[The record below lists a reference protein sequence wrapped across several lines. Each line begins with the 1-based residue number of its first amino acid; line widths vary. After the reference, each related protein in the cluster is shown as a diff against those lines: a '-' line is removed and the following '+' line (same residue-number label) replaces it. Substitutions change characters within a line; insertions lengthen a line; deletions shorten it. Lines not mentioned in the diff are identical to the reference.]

1 MARVQKLYDRLDAL
15 EAEIRECL
23 VPALR
28 AVAEGRKTT
37 FFTVAAYSP
46 FPNWLNCSETETL
59 LALADEAKALRNKL
73 GEPAASAVGERLR
86 EYCRQA
92 TDVSDQNR
100 LGPSAW
106 PDSSWQSW
114 VSRPTY
120 ADHPPNQRLKLTG
133 AAILVFRASTS
144 LRAAPAA

>member
-15 EAEIRECL
+15 EAEIREGL

-46 FPNWLNCSETETL
+46 FPNWLNNSETESL

-73 GEPAASAVGERLR
+73 GESAANAVGERLR

-100 LGPSAW
+100 LGP
-106 PDSSWQSW
+106 
-114 VSRPTY
+114 
-120 ADHPPNQRLKLTG
+120 QRLARQFLTELG
-133 AAILVFRASTS
+133 EQADLCQSP
-144 LRAAPAA
+144 APNNS